1 MEVDWTQAWQ
11 VGVIGFGLVFAV
23 LIILALAMWLTGR
36 LLSKMGGSA
45 DTDEKSQETEVGNSD
60 SSTYED

>member
-11 VGVIGFGLVFAV
+11 VGVIGFGLVFSV

-45 DTDEKSQETEVGNSD
+45 DTGEKGQETKVSNSD
-60 SSTYED
+60 SSIYED

>member
-23 LIILALAMWLTGR
+23 LIILALAMWLTGW

-45 DTDEKSQETEVGNSD
+45 DTGEKSQETEVGNSD
-60 SSTYED
+60 SSIYED